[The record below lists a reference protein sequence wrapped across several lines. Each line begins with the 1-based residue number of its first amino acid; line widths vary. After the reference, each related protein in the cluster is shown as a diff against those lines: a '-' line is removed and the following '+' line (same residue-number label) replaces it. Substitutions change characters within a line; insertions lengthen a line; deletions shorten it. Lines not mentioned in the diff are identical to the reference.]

1 MPARAFRRKLR
12 IGYLAPVLA
21 MALLAGFVL
30 WRVNAEVSITKWV
43 EHSDDVLLLAKNA
56 GVQFRRM
63 QAAFSAY
70 VASRDTRYLIQ
81 LREAG
86 DAFDRNL
93 EDVAVSVTDNSQQER
108 RWKRFTK
115 TYVPGKFEELGK
127 NDSREPP
134 SVIFAKADAYGQHVL
149 EALDAFTAAEYAL
162 RTQRIANQGRVNQAI
177 IVLVP
182 LLSLL

>member
-1 MPARAFRRKLR
+1 
-12 IGYLAPVLA
+12 
-21 MALLAGFVL
+21 
-30 WRVNAEVSITKWV
+30 
-43 EHSDDVLLLAKNA
+43 
-56 GVQFRRM
+56 M

-93 EDVAVSVTDNSQQER
+93 EDVAVSVTDNSQQEQ

-182 LLSLL
+182 LLSTLIAEGCLMEAGAKSAGPAGSLRRPSLGRKKPAVRRTILLQPFRTN